1 MYNKQHV
8 YEPSDKHLVLK
19 SFIFTLFLSNIKL
32 NRMWA
37 ATFYWKLFSLV
48 FLDAVSIKKIDFKI
62 VWACGSKS
70 LKVNVK
76 ENYKFPFRDL

>member
-8 YEPSDKHLVLK
+8 YEPSDKHLVLN

-37 ATFYWKLFSLV
+37 ATFY
-48 FLDAVSIKKIDFKI
+48 
-62 VWACGSKS
+62 
-70 LKVNVK
+70 
-76 ENYKFPFRDL
+76 